1 MLKMQSKNGV
11 VTITD
16 EQGAEKFSGTLS
28 EAITYIFY
36 LRFICLVKGERIST
50 RIPNTA
56 YPIKSLLPPTR
67 RRIVKVYVLGKEA
80 AV

>member
-1 MLKMQSKNGV
+1 MFKTQTKNGV
-11 VTITD
+11 TTITD
-16 EQGAEKFSGTLS
+16 ERGAEKFSGTLS

-36 LRFICLVKGERIST
+36 LRFICLVKCERIST

-56 YPIKSLLPPTR
+56 YPVRSLLPPTR

-80 AV
+80 AL